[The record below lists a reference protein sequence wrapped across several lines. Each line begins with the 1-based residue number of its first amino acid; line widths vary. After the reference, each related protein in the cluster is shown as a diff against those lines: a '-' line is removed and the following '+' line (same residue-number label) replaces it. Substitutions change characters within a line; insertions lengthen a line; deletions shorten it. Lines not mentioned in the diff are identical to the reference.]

1 MGWDPAS
8 IAGEIAKN
16 TAGKLID
23 ALAGKFL
30 QSENDRQKFEL
41 EKMKLVQEFE
51 LETMKVL
58 QQQEEAFRESVN
70 TYENPAGLSRWML
83 NFRASVRPVIT
94 YEAVILLNYIIL
106 FGGKINWENL
116 NKIPAQVWA
125 IFLVIFGFWFGGRAW
140 ADAKN
145 GKNG

>member
-1 MGWDPAS
+1 MGWDLAGM
-8 IAGEIAKN
+8 AGEIAKN
-16 TAGKLID
+16 TGGKLID

-30 QSENDRQKFEL
+30 QSESERQKFEI
-41 EKMKLVQEFE
+41 EKQKMLNEFE
-51 LETMKVL
+51 LETMKTL

-70 TYENPAGLSRWML
+70 AYENPAGLSRWML

-94 YEAVILLNYIIL
+94 YEAAGLLNYIVI
-106 FGGKINWENL
+106 FGGRIDWENL
-116 NKIPAQVWA
+116 NRIPAQVWA

-140 ADAKN
+140 ADVRN